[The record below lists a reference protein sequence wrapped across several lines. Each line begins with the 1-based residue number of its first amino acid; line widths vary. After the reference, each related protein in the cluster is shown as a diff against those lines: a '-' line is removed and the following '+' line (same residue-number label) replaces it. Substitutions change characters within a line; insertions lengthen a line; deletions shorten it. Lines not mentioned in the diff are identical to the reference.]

1 MSPTDLK
8 MQPTLHFRKKLAI
21 EIKISSFFRKCI
33 VGCILNYV
41 RLIIT
46 CENPADLF
54 GTPYSTIQG
63 ISK

>member
-1 MSPTDLK
+1 MSPTDL